1 MDIIKLMLLKCT
13 IQWVLVYLQIYAP
26 FTIINFISFFCLK
39 KKSQTPLA
47 IPTIHIHTLFSH
59 KQPLLCFLF
68 LWVYLFWVFGVDGII
83 SYVTLCVWLL
93 SLGIRFSRFIH
104 RVAPMCLP
112 YLYSITL
119 RVCLSSPPDPAFW
132 PWAPKGWNDF

>member
-104 RVAPMCLP
+104 RVAWASMSLFHSWVVLCGMATPHFV
-112 YLYSITL
+112 YLSI
-119 RVCLSSPPDPAFW
+119 RW
-132 PWAPKGWNDF
+132 